1 MHKHNKVTKTTSQE
15 HKRAGIK
22 TLSGA
27 TCVLYCTW
35 INENFLSAWRQTDR
49 QTERERQRESL
60 VHSWHKLQFMAS
72 SVSTAHIRAQ
82 NGVLWSWH
90 CDKSV
95 RHAAG
100 LRSDGLFIYNGYWQT
115 LRKHAS
121 FKKNKKKN
129 IIHSLSF
136 ECVTKALFKKKKK
149 SNQTASAQISSFPLH
164 FEEHLF
170 VSFTINV
177 IFVKCLNAIW
187 FDKLYVHFKSGL
199 SMWVFFIKPF

>member
-27 TCVLYCTW
+27 TRVLYCTW

-60 VHSWHKLQFMAS
+60 VHSWHKLQFMVS

-90 CDKSV
+90 CDKAV

-121 FKKNKKKN
+121 FKKD

-149 SNQTASAQISSFPLH
+149 SNQTASAQISSFSSSYWTAFIYIIYH
-164 FEEHLF
+164 
-170 VSFTINV
+170 
-177 IFVKCLNAIW
+177 KCNFCKMFYLEIY
-187 FDKLYVHFKSGL
+187 FFK
-199 SMWVFFIKPF
+199 IR